1 MPTPL
6 LQAAKHQSK
15 HKREGRGSLAS
26 AVPPGL
32 DVLVCHPHQTFWL
45 NINSNTKYKQEG
57 RGSPASSEPPGL
69 DMLVCHPHQTFWPN
83 INSNAKYKQEGRG
96 SPASAEP
103 PGLDVL
109 GWSSP
114 PPAAPLRLAPA
125 PMPSSSS
132 SSAASTS
139 QRDAMPTH
147 TCMHTGLC
155 AGLARIRCIVQIRCF
170 QPEFWQFSNWV
181 VLCG

>member
-1 MPTPL
+1 MCVRAGELVLVFTYIFDIWNDALFYQEQAKKRKYILMPTPL

-45 NINSNTKYKQEG
+45 NINSNT
-57 RGSPASSEPPGL
+57 
-69 DMLVCHPHQTFWPN
+69 
-83 INSNAKYKQEGRG
+83 KYKQEGRG